1 MARILVVDDEPQICE
16 NVRKILGKK
25 GYYTDGANNGLEAIE
40 AMAKNPV
47 ELVLMDMRMPVM
59 NGLEALKRI
68 KKDAPD
74 TEVIMVTAV
83 GEVDIAVECMKSG
96 AIGYLTKPI
105 NAERLF
111 LEIDRA
117 FTHRRLYLEN
127 LDYKRNLETK
137 VAERTVEVKTL
148 NTQLETNFFKTIMM
162 FVDMIGLYDPF
173 LGGHVKRVA
182 ILAERTGRRFHL
194 DERKLQELEIA
205 GLLHDLGR
213 MGMPEKMRDVPIKEL
228 SEKEIELLSDQTVIT
243 QRVLSPIERLA
254 DVGVMIRSHLEW
266 CDGRWFPDGLKK
278 ESIPLESRIICV
290 ANAYDEVKNR
300 RRFKQHRPA
309 EGKSGEETAVAHL
322 KESAGKQ
329 FDGKVVEK
337 LLEALEEIKLG
348 QMGAMTVLVNELK
361 EGMTLADD
369 MYSDDGRLLL
379 AKDNQVSAI
388 QVARIQNY
396 HKITGSIGGKIYV
409 YQKTLVRQL

>member
-1 MARILVVDDEPQICE
+1 MTRILVVDDEAQILE
-16 NVRKILGKK
+16 NIRRILGKK
-25 GYYTDGANNGLEAIE
+25 GFYTDGAGNGMEAIE
-40 AMAKNPV
+40 AMAKNPA
-47 ELVLMDMRMPVM
+47 ELVLMDMRMPMM

-68 KKDAPD
+68 KKDTPD
-74 TEVIMVTAV
+74 VEVIMVTAV
-83 GEVDIAVECMKSG
+83 GEVEIAVECMKSG
-96 AIGYLTKPI
+96 AFGYLTKPI
-105 NAERLF
+105 NAEHLF

-117 FTHRRLYLEN
+117 LAHRRLYLEN

-137 VAERTVEVKTL
+137 VTERTAEVKAL
-148 NTQLETNFFKTIMM
+148 NTQLESNFFKTIMM
-162 FVDMIGLYDPF
+162 FVDMVGLYDPF

-182 ILAERTGRRFHL
+182 VLSERTGRRFQL
-194 DERKLQELEIA
+194 GEKKLQELEIA

-228 SEKEIELLSDQTVIT
+228 SEKEVELLSDQTVIT

-254 DVGVMIRSHLEW
+254 DVGVIIRSHLEW
-266 CDGRWFPDGLKK
+266 LDGRGFPDGLTKD
-278 ESIPLESRIICV
+278 SIPLESRILCA

-309 EGKSGEETAVAHL
+309 EGKSGEESAVAHL
-322 KESAGKQ
+322 KEGAGKQ

-348 QMGAMTVLVNELK
+348 QMGAVSVLVGELK

-379 AKDNQVSAI
+379 AKDNQISAI
-388 QVARIQNY
+388 QVQRIQNY
-396 HKITGSIGGKIYV
+396 HKITGSVGGKIYV
-409 YQKTLVRQL
+409 YQKTAVR

>member
-1 MARILVVDDEPQICE
+1 MIRVLVVDDEPQILE
-16 NVRKILGKK
+16 NVRRILGKK
-25 GYYTDGANNGLEAIE
+25 GYYTDGANNGMEAIE
-40 AMAKNPV
+40 AMAKNPA

-68 KKDAPD
+68 KKDTPD
-74 TEVIMVTAV
+74 VEVIMITAV
-83 GEVDIAVECMKSG
+83 GEVDIAVECMKAG

-105 NAERLF
+105 NAEYLF
-111 LEIDRA
+111 FEMDRA
-117 FTHRRLYLEN
+117 LAHRRLYLEN

-137 VAERTVEVKTL
+137 VAERTVEVRTL

-162 FVDMIGLYDPF
+162 FVDMVGLYDPF

-182 ILAERTGRRFHL
+182 ILSERTGRRFQL
-194 DERKLQELEIA
+194 GEKKLQELEIA

-243 QRVLSPIERLA
+243 QRLLSPIERLA
-254 DVGVMIRSHLEW
+254 DVGVVIRSHLEW
-266 CDGRWFPDGLKK
+266 LDGRGFPDGLTKDL
-278 ESIPLESRIICV
+278 IPLESRILCV

-300 RRFKQHRPA
+300 RRFKQNRPA
-309 EGKSGEETAVAHL
+309 EGKSGEEMAVAHL
-322 KESAGKQ
+322 KEGSGKQ

-348 QMGAMTVLVNELK
+348 QMGAVSVLVNELK

-379 AKDNQVSAI
+379 AKDNQLSAI

-396 HKITGSIGGKIYV
+396 HKITGAIGGKIYV
-409 YQKTLVRQL
+409 YQKTSVVG

>member
-1 MARILVVDDEPQICE
+1 MIRVLVVDDEPQILE
-16 NVRKILGKK
+16 NVRRILGKK
-25 GYYTDGANNGLEAIE
+25 GYYTDGANNGMEAIE
-40 AMAKNPV
+40 AMAKNPA

-68 KKDAPD
+68 KKDTPD
-74 TEVIMVTAV
+74 VEVIMITAV
-83 GEVDIAVECMKSG
+83 GEVDIAVECMKAG

-105 NAERLF
+105 NAEHLF
-111 LEIDRA
+111 FEMDRA
-117 FTHRRLYLEN
+117 LAHRRLYLEN

-137 VAERTVEVKTL
+137 VAERTVEVRTL
-148 NTQLETNFFKTIMM
+148 YTQLETNFFKTIMM
-162 FVDMIGLYDPF
+162 FVDMMGLYDPF

-182 ILAERTGRRFHL
+182 ILAERTGRRFQL
-194 DERKLQELEIA
+194 GEKKLQELEIA

-228 SEKEIELLSDQTVIT
+228 SEKEIELLSDQTVMT

-254 DVGVMIRSHLEW
+254 DVGVVIRSHLEW
-266 CDGRWFPDGLKK
+266 LDGRGFPDGLTKDL
-278 ESIPLESRIICV
+278 IPLESRILCV

-300 RRFKQHRPA
+300 RRFKQHQQA
-309 EGKSGEETAVAHL
+309 AGKSGEEMAVAHL
-322 KESAGKQ
+322 KENSGKQ

-348 QMGAMTVLVNELK
+348 QMGAVSVLVGELK

-379 AKDNQVSAI
+379 AKDNQLSAI

-396 HKITGSIGGKIYV
+396 HKITGAIGGKIYV
-409 YQKTLVRQL
+409 YQKTSVVG

>member
-40 AMAKNPV
+40 ALAKNPADI
-47 ELVLMDMRMPVM
+47 VLMDMRMPVM
-59 NGLEALKRI
+59 SGLEALKRI
-68 KKDAPD
+68 KKETPDA
-74 TEVIMVTAV
+74 EVIMITAV
-83 GEVDIAVECMKSG
+83 SDVEIAVECMKAG

-105 NAERLF
+105 NIEQLL

-117 FTHRRLYLEN
+117 FTHRRLHLEN

-137 VAERTVEVKTL
+137 VAERTVEVRTL

-162 FVDMIGLYDPF
+162 FVDMVGLYDPF

-182 ILAERTGRRFHL
+182 ILAERTGRRFQL
-194 DERKLQELEIA
+194 GEKKLQELEIA

-213 MGMPEKMRDVPIKEL
+213 MAMPEKMRDVPIKEL
-228 SEKEIELLSDQTVIT
+228 SEKEIELLSDQTVMT
-243 QRVLSPIERLA
+243 QRVLSQIERLA
-254 DVGVMIRSHLEW
+254 DVGLMIRSHLEW
-266 CDGRWFPDGLKK
+266 LDGRGFPDGLKN
-278 ESIPLESRIICV
+278 EEIPLESKILCV

-300 RRFKQHRPA
+300 HRFKQGRPS
-309 EGKSGEETAVAHL
+309 EGKSGEETAMAHL
-322 KESAGKQ
+322 KENAGKQ

-348 QMGAMTVLVNELK
+348 QMGAITVLVNELK
-361 EGMTLADD
+361 GGMTLADD

-379 AKDNQVSAI
+379 AKDNKISALQVE
-388 QVARIQNY
+388 RIQNY
-396 HKITGSIGGKIYV
+396 HKITGAVGGKIYI
-409 YQKTLVRQL
+409 YQKASVG

>member
-1 MARILVVDDEPQICE
+1 MIRVLVVDDEPQILE
-16 NVRKILGKK
+16 NVRRILGKK
-25 GYYTDGANNGLEAIE
+25 GFYTDGANNGLEAVE
-40 AMAKNPV
+40 AMARNPA

-68 KKDAPD
+68 KNDTPDA
-74 TEVIMVTAV
+74 EVIMVTAV
-83 GEVDIAVECMKSG
+83 GEVEVAVECMKAG

-105 NAERLF
+105 NVEHLF

-117 FTHRRLYLEN
+117 LTHRRLYREN

-137 VAERTVEVKTL
+137 VGERTVEVRTL
-148 NTQLETNFFKTIMM
+148 HTQLETNFFKTIMM

-182 ILAERTGRRFHL
+182 ILAERTGRRFQL
-194 DERKLQELEIA
+194 GEKKLQELEIA

-228 SEKEIELLSDQTVIT
+228 SEKEIELLSDQTVMT

-266 CDGRWFPDGLKK
+266 LDGRGFPDGLKND
-278 ESIPLESRIICV
+278 SIPLESKILCV

-300 RRFKQHRPA
+300 RRFKQSRPS
-309 EGKSGEETAVAHL
+309 EGKSGEETAMAHL

-409 YQKTLVRQL
+409 YQKTSVR